1 MNLKDARILKFWND
15 GCSVERIAKK
25 LGTPQNI
32 ERVIQGLERCGIK
45 AEPTKDSSNG

>member
-1 MNLKDARILKFWND
+1 MNAKDARILKFFRA

-25 LGTPQNI
+25 LGMPDNI

-45 AEPTKDSSNG
+45 IENKTEDN